1 MAKTRMTNFIDELR
15 WRGMIHDMMPGIEA
29 QLNKEMTAGY
39 IGVDP
44 TAPSMH
50 IGHLAAIMLL
60 VHFQRAGH
68 KPFAL
73 IGGATGMIGDPS
85 GKSAE
90 RDFLSEE
97 TLRTNQ
103 EGIRKQLEKFLD
115 FDCGANS
122 AELVNNYDWFRE
134 FSFLGFLREAGKHLT
149 VNYMMAKDSVKKRLE
164 TGISFTEFS
173 YQLLQGYDFYWLYK
187 NKDVRLQMGG
197 SDQWGN
203 ITTGTELIR
212 RKEAGQTG
220 TDSDS
225 ESEAIT
231 SGIGERETTEREAFA
246 LTTPLITKADGTKF
260 GKSESGNVWLDPAM
274 TSPYQF
280 YQFWL
285 NATDADCPRQIR
297 VFTLLSR
304 EEIDELERQHAEAP
318 HLRILQRAIAED
330 VTIRVHGQKGYE
342 LAVKA
347 SEVLFGKA
355 TLETLQS
362 IGADEFAMIFDGVPQ
377 TDITTDELAAAKD
390 ITDLLSVVT
399 RNEIYPSKGEARR
412 AITQNAVSINK
423 QKITDPA
430 TPVPSDWLQE
440 RYLLISKGKKNHLIR
455 KA

>member
-1 MAKTRMTNFIDELR
+1 MTNFIDELR
-15 WRGMIHDMMPGIEA
+15 WRGMLHDMMPGTEG
-29 QLNKEMTAGY
+29 QLNHEMTAGY
-39 IGVDP
+39 IGFDP
-44 TAPSMH
+44 TAPSLH
-50 IGHLAAIMLL
+50 IGNLATIMLL

-73 IGGATGMIGDPS
+73 VGGATGMIGDPS
-85 GKSAE
+85 GKASE

-97 TLRTNQ
+97 TLRANQ
-103 EGIRKQLEKFLD
+103 DGIRKQLEKFLD
-115 FDCGANS
+115 FDCGPNS

-134 FSFLGFLREAGKHLT
+134 FSFLSFLREAGKHLT

-187 NKDVRLQMGG
+187 NKGVRLQMGG

-212 RKEAGQTG
+212 RKESGQT
-220 TDSDS
+220 TDTPDPD
-225 ESEAIT
+225 AD
-231 SGIGERETTEREAFA
+231 RDPARREAFA
-246 LTTPLITKADGTKF
+246 LTTPLVTKADGTKF
-260 GKSESGNVWLDPAM
+260 GKSESGNVWLDPTL

-285 NATDADCPRQIR
+285 NATDADCPRLIR
-297 VFTLLSR
+297 VFSLFSAD
-304 EEIDELERQHAEAP
+304 EIDTLAQKHADAP
-318 HLRILQRAIAED
+318 HLRLLQRAIAED
-330 VTIRVHGQKGYE
+330 VTVRVHGRAGYD

-347 SEVLFGKA
+347 SDVLFGKA

-362 IGADEFAMIFDGVPQ
+362 IQTDEFAVIFDGVPQ
-377 TDITTDELAAAKD
+377 TEISADELATAND
-390 ITDLLSVVT
+390 LTDLLSVVT

-412 AITQNAVSINK
+412 AIMQNAVSINK
-423 QKITDPA
+423 QKMTDPA
-430 TPVPSDWLQE
+430 SPLVFEWLQG
-440 RYLLISKGKKNHLIR
+440 RYLLVSKGKKNHLIR